1 VLSIVIPVT
10 TTSRGVFRGASEL
23 GGGGSLVGG
32 SVVGVGGNSCCLRGA
47 RANFLGTGIG
57 GGGAGGSGAFARG
70 ASTTWI
76 SKGVCGT
83 GLGRTAKI
91 SVPSASAA
99 CRASDVPTGTN
110 TLEAASAMRPIY
122 CCFSIWMA
130 NFVTPAPL
138 STSSK

>member
-1 VLSIVIPVT
+1 MLSIVIPVT
-10 TTSRGVFRGASEL
+10 TTGCGVFRGASEV
-23 GGGGSLVGG
+23 GGGGSFVGG
-32 SVVGVGGNSCCLRGA
+32 AGVGVGGNSCCLRAA

-76 SKGVCGT
+76 SRGVCGT
-83 GLGRTAKI
+83 GLGRTAKTSI
-91 SVPSASAA
+91 ASASAA
-99 CRASDVPTGTN
+99 CRASEVPTGTS
-110 TLEAASAMRPIY
+110 TLEAACAMRPIY